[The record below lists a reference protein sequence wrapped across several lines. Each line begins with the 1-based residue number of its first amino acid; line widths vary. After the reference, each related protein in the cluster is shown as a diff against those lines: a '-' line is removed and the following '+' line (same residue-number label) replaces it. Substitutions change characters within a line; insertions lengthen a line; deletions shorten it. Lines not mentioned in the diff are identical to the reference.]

1 MQTIKISL
9 KHLDEYLK
17 QADKDSFAKE
27 VEQLANSLGYST
39 KDEHCKKVYET
50 ICDKKFHPAFNIDG
64 LQRIAITFHSSKGL
78 EFDQVVL
85 FTSDYRLAT
94 EQDIC
99 NHYVAATRAKSKL
112 ILIYISDDKNAEIYA
127 KNIISLLAKSHLK
140 MRDIATVVNCK
151 NCLKV

>member
-1 MQTIKISL
+1 M
-9 KHLDEYLK
+9 
-17 QADKDSFAKE
+17 
-27 VEQLANSLGYST
+27 
-39 KDEHCKKVYET
+39 
-50 ICDKKFHPAFNIDG
+50 
-64 LQRIAITFHSSKGL
+64 
-78 EFDQVVL
+78 
-85 FTSDYRLAT
+85 AT

-112 ILIYISDDKNAEIYA
+112 ILIYISDDTNAEIYA